1 MSSRQSHSLAF
12 VFAFALTL
20 VLGHMT
26 ASCSAVKPVARTV
39 NDVARDLCSMFFSE
53 KEGISFEDAA
63 RGACSTREVLD
74 PFIREV
80 LKAKQAAAGQ
90 GEGAEPC
97 KTETVV
103 TVTQDAG
110 PAK

>member
-1 MSSRQSHSLAF
+1 MSNRTLA
-12 VFAFALTL
+12 LLL
-20 VLGHMT
+20 VLAAVPGAAMV
-26 ASCSAVKPVARTV
+26 SCSSVKPAARTV

-80 LKAKQAAAGQ
+80 LKAKQAATGQ
-90 GEGAEPC
+90 GDGSAPC

>member
-1 MSSRQSHSLAF
+1 MSNRTFAPAALA
-12 VFAFALTL
+12 VALGL
-20 VLGHMT
+20 V
-26 ASCSAVKPVARTV
+26 ASCSSVKPAARTV

-90 GEGAEPC
+90 GAPETAPC

-110 PAK
+110 QAK